1 MNLLRYIKGLRRG
14 KDAHRI
20 ELEALKDAFLSEAL
34 EGYDAIDDNHLK
46 RIANIQKQIK
56 NYSYKKNETIATTT
70 VKVAAKRTSKKSKTN
85 IPWKK
90 WSVAAIFLLCLL
102 LVGYYI
108 VENYESLLK
117 YRSAVSSK
125 YYKETESK
133 ENEIVDTVKVQ
144 QVDLIQQD
152 TLTIYMPEPP
162 LPKNKPSALSV
173 KTLQDRLREDRRRIE
188 IIKLDVPQTQL
199 QVPVTLE
206 PQNRTEAVEAE
217 VAF

>member
-90 WSVAAIFLLCLL
+90 WSVAAIFILCLAL
-102 LVGYYI
+102 GGYYI
-108 VENYESLLK
+108 IENRESLFK
-117 YRSAVSSK
+117 YRPAVLSEFYKTAGSK
-125 YYKETESK
+125 KKETA
-133 ENEIVDTVKVQ
+133 DTLKV
-144 QVDLIQQD
+144 QQD
-152 TLTIYMPEPP
+152 TLIQKDTLLIYMPAPP
-162 LPKNKPSALSV
+162 APKKNPITFRQTS
-173 KTLQDRLREDRRRIE
+173 QDNFERDRTEIE
-188 IIKLDVPQTQL
+188 IFKLDAPKTQL
-199 QVPVTLE
+199 KVPDAPKLE
-206 PQNRTEAVEAE
+206 NSIENAE
-217 VAF
+217 